1 MAVSACGLHD
11 ASPPAAEAVRQQA
24 HSFKGSSGNLGAL
37 RVTGICLEIEQYAR
51 ERDLAAAG
59 TLMEALEN
67 QFRSPATP
75 SAPVERTPL
84 IRGVDEGL

>member
-1 MAVSACGLHD
+1 M
-11 ASPPAAEAVRQQA
+11 
-24 HSFKGSSGNLGAL
+24 

-67 QFRSPATP
+67 QFQKSCDALG
-75 SAPVERTPL
+75 AC
-84 IRGVDEGL
+84 